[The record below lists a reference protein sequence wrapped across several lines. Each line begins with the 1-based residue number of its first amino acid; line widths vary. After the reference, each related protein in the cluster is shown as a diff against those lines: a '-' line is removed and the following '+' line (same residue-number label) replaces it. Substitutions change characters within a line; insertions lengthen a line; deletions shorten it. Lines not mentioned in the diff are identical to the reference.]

1 VSDKLPDLAADPEA
15 LRVCKKPIPVR
26 AEFAIADGV
35 CDTLEGPVHFRAGDA
50 ILTGVRGER
59 WPVRRDLFLA
69 SYQPVPPTRPGEN
82 GAYRKAPSVTYALR
96 LDRARDV
103 PVGWQNDPL
112 HGRPG
117 DWLLQ
122 YADGTY
128 SVIGDGV
135 LRESYDPAAGENRW
149 PPPPEPARTPT

>member
-1 VSDKLPDLAADPEA
+1 MTDGLPNVATDPRA
-15 LRVCKKPIPVR
+15 LRVCKKPVPVG
-26 AEFAIADGV
+26 AEIAIANGV
-35 CDTLEGPVHFRAGDA
+35 CETMEGPVHFRAGDA

-59 WPVRRDLFLA
+59 WPVQRDTFLA
-69 SYQPVPPTRPGEN
+69 SYHPVPPTRRGESGN
-82 GAYRKAPSVTYALR
+82 YRKAPSVTYAVR
-96 LDRARDV
+96 LDAPREV

-135 LRESYDPAAGENRW
+135 FRESYAPASGEMRW
-149 PPPPEPARTPT
+149 PPPQS